1 MEVARGPSQEDRL
14 RRQRA
19 FVLLASAGA
28 FALWQISDV
37 LRPFAGDRARALAAL
52 SFSGAVGWMVLL
64 AVGVW
69 LARRMAADRAVE
81 RALQDERIVSQRTRA
96 WFIGFWAIV
105 SAQCAL
111 LVASALGARLP
122 LGAGARLTIV
132 VGVVATIVAFL
143 LQDRD

>member
-1 MEVARGPSQEDRL
+1 
-14 RRQRA
+14 
-19 FVLLASAGA
+19 
-28 FALWQISDV
+28 
-37 LRPFAGDRARALAAL
+37 
-52 SFSGAVGWMVLL
+52 MVLL